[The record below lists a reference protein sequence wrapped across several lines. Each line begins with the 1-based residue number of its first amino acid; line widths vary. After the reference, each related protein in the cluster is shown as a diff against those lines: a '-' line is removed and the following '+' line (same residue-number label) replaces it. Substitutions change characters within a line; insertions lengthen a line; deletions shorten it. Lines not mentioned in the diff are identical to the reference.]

1 MSLVKKI
8 CLFVFLAFLGVAVSA
23 KDNPDLPEIDSINYY
38 FTLIKE
44 SKSDYEKQE
53 LNNYLISYL
62 REFLLTASSFNA
74 DYNDV
79 KNLSVLKSDDGK
91 LRVYTWNLNFQ
102 DGSFKYFGFL
112 QYKDNKG
119 ISLNFLE
126 DKKYKTDVSIRL
138 YQTCNEWYGALYY
151 EIITKKWNSYTYYTL
166 IGWDGADFLINRKIV
181 EVLYFDRRNTPV
193 FEKKIFKLNRTN
205 TGRLVFEYADRA
217 TMILRFN
224 KQKDMIVMDHLAP
237 SESKYLNMFQFYGP
251 DFSYDA
257 FIYRG
262 GKWILQQDIN
272 PDEAINFKRN
282 SKVNSLKRRGV
293 SRSF

>member
-1 MSLVKKI
+1 MLAHKKI
-8 CLFVFLAFLGVAVSA
+8 YLSVLFVLLTFIINA
-23 KDNPDLPEIDSINYY
+23 KENPDLPEIDSINYY

-44 SKSDYEKQE
+44 STSDKEKQE
-53 LNNYLISYL
+53 INTYLISYL
-62 REFLLTASSFNA
+62 REFLLTSQSFNA
-74 DYNDV
+74 DYDDV

-112 QYKDNKG
+112 QYKDAKG
-119 ISLNFLE
+119 ISLSFLD
-126 DKKYKTDVSIRL
+126 DKKYKTDISVRL

-181 EVLYFDRRNTPV
+181 EVLYFDRRNIPV
-193 FEKKIFKLNRTN
+193 FGKKLFKLNRTN

-224 KQKDMIVMDHLAP
+224 KQKDMIIMDHLAP
-237 SESKYLNMFQFYGP
+237 SDSKYVNMFQFYGP

-257 FIYRG
+257 FVFRG
-262 GKWILQQDIN
+262 GKWILQPDIN
-272 PDEAINFKRN
+272 PDDAINYKRN
-282 SKVNSLKRRGV
+282 SRINSIKRRGV
-293 SRSF
+293 SRNF